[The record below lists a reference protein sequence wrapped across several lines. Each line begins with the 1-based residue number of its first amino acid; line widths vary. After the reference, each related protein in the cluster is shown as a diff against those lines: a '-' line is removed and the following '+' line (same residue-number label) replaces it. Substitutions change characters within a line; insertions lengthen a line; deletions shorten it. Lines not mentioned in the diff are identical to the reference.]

1 MRGHAVR
8 GALTPHKPSV
18 HPRRLMN
25 RWDYEWAVNYST
37 VQPGSP
43 VLAVVRVWPSDA
55 PHRLLHVSTA
65 SICQTPMLRTD
76 AAL

>member
-1 MRGHAVR
+1 
-8 GALTPHKPSV
+8 
-18 HPRRLMN
+18 MN